1 MSATGNPALRRAPRQ
16 VDAGFTLFE
25 LLVAV
30 AIMSLAAG
38 IVFPEL
44 YRVNARRTI
53 DQASR
58 AVSLAIVSARVEA
71 QTRGHAVS
79 LGPDGSAPD
88 ALLAN
93 GRIVAQLPAGARVDW
108 PASKP
113 VYFPD
118 GSARGDVLSISAGAA
133 TRKVDPVA
141 QP

>member
-1 MSATGNPALRRAPRQ
+1 MSATGSLLARQ
-16 VDAGFTLFE
+16 IDAGFTLFE

-30 AIMSLAAG
+30 AIMSLVAG
-38 IVFPEL
+38 IAFPEL
-44 YRVNARRTI
+44 YRVNTRRTL
-53 DQASR
+53 DHAAR
-58 AVSLAIVSARVEA
+58 AMAVAIVSARVEA
-71 QTRGHAVS
+71 LTRGHVVA
-79 LGPDGSAPD
+79 LGPDASAPD

-93 GRIVAQLPAGARVDW
+93 GRIVARLPAGTRVEW
-108 PASKP
+108 PAQRP